1 MGAVAASQRSL
12 TRLIPS
18 MACST
23 VTGAVPGG
31 TGGSESIHVA
41 GSASPPAPPMAL
53 PGVRGGVRERGRMLP
68 NMAPSLPNMVPLGE
82 RVREGGRVLPNALL
96 ILATSPGARGEP
108 RAAAAALAAGEGR

>member
-53 PGVRGGVRERGRMLP
+53 PGALP
-68 NMAPSLPNMVPLGE
+68 G
-82 RVREGGRVLPNALL
+82 VREGGRVLPNALL
-96 ILATSPGARGEP
+96 ILATRPGASGEP